1 MRRAYKVRAYPDR
14 DQEAILNRTLGCVRL
29 VWNKTLADRQRRYTV
44 EGKSTS
50 YKDTDATLTAWKKTA
65 ELAFLNEV
73 SSVPL
78 QQALRH
84 QHAAFS
90 NFFAG
95 RARYPRFKSRHG
107 RQSAHYTRSAFRMKS
122 DGLWLAK
129 TSSPLR
135 LAWSWPDV
143 DLAALNPTM
152 VVVSREPDGRWFVS
166 LAVDV
171 DDPAPQ
177 APTGRQVG
185 VDLGIKD
192 FATLSTGEKIAN
204 PRHMARH
211 ERGLRRQQRRLARM
225 KKGSNNR
232 AKQRKKVARK
242 HARVRDARR
251 DFLHKTSTTLVCEN
265 DLIAVED
272 LNVSGMVRNRRLAR
286 SISDVG
292 WSEFRSMLEYKAER
306 AGRHVAVVN
315 RWYPSSKTCNACGH
329 LLASLSLGTRRWTCP
344 DCGTRHDRDV
354 NAAKNILV
362 AAGLAET

>member
-1 MRRAYKVRAYPDR
+1 M
-14 DQEAILNRTLGCVRL
+14 NRTLGCVRL
-29 VWNKTLADRQRRYTV
+29 VWNKTLAERQRRYTV
-44 EGKSTS
+44 EKKSTS
-50 YKDTDATLTAWKKTA
+50 YKETDTALTAWKKTE

-78 QQALRH
+78 QQSLRH
-84 QHAAFS
+84 QHTAFS

-95 RARYPRFKSRHG
+95 RARYPRLKSRHG
-107 RQSAHYTRSAFRMKS
+107 RQSAHYTRSAFRMKPN
-122 DGLWLAK
+122 GLWLAK
-129 TSSPLR
+129 TSGPLR

-143 DLAALNPTM
+143 DLLALNPTM
-152 VVVSREPDGRWFVS
+152 VIVSREPDGRWFVS

-171 DDPAPQ
+171 ADPVPQ
-177 APTGRQVG
+177 APTGQQVG
-185 VDLGIKD
+185 VDLGLAT

-204 PRHMARH
+204 HRHLARH
-211 ERGLRRQQRRLARM
+211 ERGLRRQQRRLSRM
-225 KKGSNNR
+225 TKGSNNR

-251 DFLHKTSTTLVCEN
+251 DFLHKASTTLVREN

-272 LNVSGMVRNRRLAR
+272 LNVSGMVRNRSLAK

-292 WSEFRSMLEYKAER
+292 WSEFRSMLAYKAEQS
-306 AGRHVAVVN
+306 GRQLAVIN
-315 RWYPSSKTCNACGH
+315 RWYPSSKICSSCGE
-329 LLASLSLGTRRWTCP
+329 LLAKLPLSVRQWTCP
-344 DCGTRHDRDV
+344 SCSTRHDRDV

>member
-1 MRRAYKVRAYPDR
+1 M
-14 DQEAILNRTLGCVRL
+14 NRTLGCVRL
-29 VWNKTLADRQRRYTV
+29 VWNKTLAERQRRYTV
-44 EGKSTS
+44 EKKGTS
-50 YKDTDATLTAWKKTA
+50 YKETDATLTAWKKTE

-84 QHAAFS
+84 QHTAFS
-90 NFFAG
+90 NFFSG

-129 TSSPLR
+129 TSGPLR
-135 LAWSWPDV
+135 LAWSWADV
-143 DLAALNPTM
+143 DLFELDPTM
-152 VVVSREPDGRWFVS
+152 VTVTREADGRWFVS
-166 LAVDV
+166 LAVDA

-185 VDLGIKD
+185 VDLGLAT

-204 PRHMARH
+204 PRHLARR
-211 ERGLRRQQRRLARM
+211 ERGLRRQQKRLSRM
-225 KKGSNNR
+225 TKGSNNR
-232 AKQRKKVARK
+232 TRQRKKVARK

-251 DFLHKTSTTLVCEN
+251 DFLHKVSTTLVREN

-272 LNVSGMVRNRRLAR
+272 LNVSGMVRNHNLAK

-292 WSEFRSMLEYKAER
+292 WSEFRSMLAYKAEQS
-306 AGRHVAVVN
+306 GRQLAVIN
-315 RWYPSSKTCNACGH
+315 RWYPSSKTCSSCGH
-329 LLASLSLGTRRWTCP
+329 LLVKLPLSVRQWTCP
-344 DCGTRHDRDV
+344 SCSTRHDRDV

-362 AAGLAET
+362 AAGLTET